1 MGSAAGRQ
9 PPRGP
14 AVNKDACLVCGYLH
28 PAEWDC
34 PEMESEGP
42 LRIAIERLQKSQGLG
57 LQRRLNSLQFLH
69 LKLVAFLRRKELKR
83 KEAERKASELGV

>member
-9 PPRGP
+9 LPRGP
-14 AVNKDACLVCGYLH
+14 AVNKEACLVCAYLH

-42 LRIAIERLQKSQGLG
+42 LRIAMDRLQNTQGLS
-57 LQRRLNSLQFLH
+57 LERRLNSLQFLH
-69 LKLVAFLRRKELKR
+69 LKLVAVLRRKELKR
-83 KEAERKASELGV
+83 KEAERKASELGA